1 MALQDHREASGP
13 AIGVGTVTKKK
24 SKTTSKTKKQNGKPN
39 GKGNG
44 VERKGAG
51 TIAFTAYPEH
61 IAAVAALAEQKSV
74 TRSEAARMLIEKGK
88 TALRLRVPK

>member
-1 MALQDHREASGP
+1 MANKQ
-13 AIGVGTVTKKK
+13 
-24 SKTTSKTKKQNGKPN
+24 SKTTSKTKKQNGKSN

-61 IAAVAALAEQKSV
+61 LAAVAAVAEQKHV

-88 TALRLRVPK
+88 TAMRVRMPK